1 MFERFTP
8 AAREVVVRAQEEAWV
23 LSHDFIGTEH
33 LLIALCDERAGR
45 AAELLAELGLERAAV
60 RDEVVRATPAPPE
73 GKLDAEALASIGVD
87 LDAVRTRVEG
97 AFGPGA
103 LDRPGRRCAGG
114 TTPFSGRAK
123 KSLELAVRE
132 ARALGSAA
140 LRPEHLLLGLLHE
153 GDGVAA
159 LILKAHRA
167 DLGAWRTR
175 LRTAA

>member
-8 AAREVVVRAQEEAWV
+8 AAREVIVRAQEEARA
-23 LSHDFIGTEH
+23 LAHDFIGTEH
-33 LLIALCDERAGR
+33 LLLGLCDGRAGR
-45 AAELLAELGLERAAV
+45 AAELLGEIGLDRAAV
-60 RDEVVRATPAPPE
+60 RDEVVRATPARPE
-73 GKLDAEALASIGVD
+73 GRLDAEALASIGVD

-103 LDRPGRRCAGG
+103 LDRPGRRCAGDA
-114 TTPFSGRAK
+114 TPFTGRSK

-132 ARALGSAA
+132 ARALGSAE
-140 LRPEHLLLGLLHE
+140 LRAEHLLLGLLHE

-159 LILKAHRA
+159 RILAAHGA

-175 LRTAA
+175 LRAAA